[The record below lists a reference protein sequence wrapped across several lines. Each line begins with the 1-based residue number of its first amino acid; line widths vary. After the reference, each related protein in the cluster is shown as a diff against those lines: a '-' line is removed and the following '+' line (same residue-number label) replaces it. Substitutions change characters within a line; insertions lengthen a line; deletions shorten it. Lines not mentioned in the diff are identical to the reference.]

1 MYTVSLFVIADKIFL
16 RYAVFGKSVGYQ
28 PQSDILRNCADK
40 CLRLDRYYSTS
51 KNADTK
57 LI

>member
-51 KNADTK
+51 KHADT
-57 LI
+57 